1 MSKQFSDEFS
11 NKNYDVLP
19 TNTKELEKTYA
30 LLDDPKK
37 NQVQRPPT
45 RMERKYTRMFGAAG
59 NTSFLFAQGFKMGA
73 AVGCGFGG
81 VFGCYQA
88 YATRNILVIPL
99 AMIMSGGSFGFFMGL
114 GMTFRS
120 E

>member
-1 MSKQFSDEFS
+1 MSDSQFSNEYANKSYEQKVDEG
-11 NKNYDVLP
+11 KI
-19 TNTKELEKTYA
+19 EKQYS

-37 NQVQRPPT
+37 AQAVRPPT

-81 VFGCYQA
+81 VFGCY
-88 YATRNILVIPL
+88 
-99 AMIMSGGSFGFFMGL
+99 
-114 GMTFRS
+114 
-120 E
+120 